1 MEENKSVTVNFSR
14 TASNFQ
20 IVIDVFDIE
29 GFHKYLVS
37 KYRFLKL
44 GGITVNNR
52 NSNPTYLCERHTS

>member
-29 GFHKYLVS
+29 DFHKYLVS

-44 GGITVNNR
+44 TGIAWNNR
-52 NSNPTYLCERHTS
+52 KFKIYVTHNFNM